1 MPVFSVMSE
10 VKADLR
16 YLKSHEW
23 VRVEADGT
31 VTVGISDHAQSA
43 LGELVFVEL
52 PTVGKV
58 LAAGST
64 AAVVESVKTASDVYA
79 PISGTVI
86 QVNTKLEQTPE
97 TLNADCY
104 GEGWMFKLKPDD
116 VDSVT
121 TLLESSAYA
130 ATLG

>member
-1 MPVFSVMSE
+1 MSE
-10 VKADLR
+10 VKPDLR

-23 VRVEADGT
+23 VRVESDGM

-52 PTVGKV
+52 PAVGKV
-58 LAAGST
+58 LAAGSA

-79 PISGTVI
+79 PIAGTVVAI
-86 QVNTKLEQTPE
+86 NDKLEKAPE

-116 VDSVT
+116 VNAVAA
-121 TLLESSAYA
+121 LLDADAYA
-130 ATLG
+130 ATLS

>member
-116 VDSVT
+116 VDSVA
-121 TLLESSAYA
+121 TLLDSSAYA

>member
-121 TLLESSAYA
+121 TLLDSSAYA

>member
-1 MPVFSVMSE
+1 MSE
-10 VKADLR
+10 VKPDLR

-23 VRVEADGT
+23 VSVDSDGM

-52 PTVGKV
+52 PAVGKV
-58 LAAGST
+58 LAAGSA

-79 PISGTVI
+79 PIAGTVVAI
-86 QVNTKLEQTPE
+86 NDKLEKAPE

-116 VDSVT
+116 VNAVAA
-121 TLLESSAYA
+121 LLDADAYA
-130 ATLG
+130 ATLS